1 MSSPATTARTIP
13 VTTRTETGKN
23 AMYRLRTTGRVPGV
37 IYGGGAEN
45 INFSLDARDLMRG
58 LHNES
63 FYASIYELTPEQGA
77 PIRVLP
83 KAVQF
88 NRVTD
93 QPIHVDF
100 LRVTDRTKIKVSVPV
115 HLLNT
120 DKSKGLKAGGVLNV
134 VRHTVEVLCYASK
147 IPSHFEID
155 LLNVK
160 IGDAIKSSTLPLPDG
175 VTFTI
180 TDRDFTLATIV
191 APKSGA
197 VEEGTE

>member
-1 MSSPATTARTIP
+1 MSSTARTIP

-37 IYGGGAEN
+37 VYGGGDDN
-45 INFSLDARDLMRG
+45 VTFSLDIRDLMAG

-63 FYASIYELTPEQGA
+63 FYATVYELTPDQGR
-77 PIRVLP
+77 PIRALP

-100 LRVTDRTKIKVSVPV
+100 MRVTDKTKIKVSVPL
-115 HLLNT
+115 HLTNT
-120 DKSKGLKAGGVLNV
+120 DKCRGLKAGGVLNV

-155 LLNVK
+155 LLNAK
-160 IGDAIKSSTLPLPDG
+160 IGDAIKSSILTLPEG
-175 VTFTI
+175 VTLTI
-180 TDRDFTLATIV
+180 TDRDFTLATVV
-191 APKSGA
+191 APKSGTA
-197 VEEGTE
+197 EEAGE